1 MAHIMEFPNRH
12 GLIEPF
18 EPHGHSGFPYPV
30 GSNHEQIFRNA
41 MSSATSFRYEPVA
54 SDPLTSLASRGS
66 PKQRSAS
73 RAHQKL
79 DDLLDIQ
86 TNMRDEFQ
94 VFKRQMQPDEKCQKT
109 VNGSKRLRSEGSNS
123 MLSQSFTNGESFDDP
138 VPILTNSGAAWGTA
152 FPAQPTIDVHGL
164 VHHYVGDLTPDGHLN
179 LEPSTVYRLF
189 DSYLNNIHIL
199 HPFLDKE
206 GMIRMVDAFVSRW
219 GNTDASFRHSF
230 DTSVANG
237 TNQIP
242 KGLKRKRSNERVDS
256 PFDETTDLPDR
267 SIGTALV
274 LLVLALGRICEH
286 KEPIPGLVETESS
299 AFSPISSWSGQT
311 DVSPTTRSQ
320 PRMPPQ
326 HVLSSSA
333 VPTMAVFAARYG
345 QDRRHSTA
353 AGEADPANDRH
364 RSPRN
369 VDVVPGLAYFA
380 YATDILGN
388 LVGGNDLP
396 YVQANLLAGLYAG
409 QLTHVLDSWKAKYDS
424 SMSNERRDLIH
435 FAFWTGLQL
444 ESDILAEL
452 NLPPSGISRHESD
465 MPLPLGLS
473 MKMTQNGSE
482 LPPEM
487 IMMLYYSAQVQLR
500 KILNRA
506 HTALYDSEKNG
517 SKQDSWSNL
526 TIWDLQ
532 TQLQEWRDTLPKPL
546 TWNDSEPPS
555 KDINAARL
563 RAKYYGARYVINRPL
578 LHHALDNPNFRAPVP
593 TRTGS
598 PANTTDR
605 MASPMHLAPSHSQSG
620 THSPVRNQG
629 DAIGMMRKSTDGFP
643 KKVAQACETCVLAAI
658 ASTVAFDGFLPDRFL
673 VTNIFGTANAQF
685 GNMLVLVAVYNLEHL
700 SYLIS
705 RHTLDLLLK
714 RTINLLDQLAPHSP
728 TMRTNAAILRRI
740 SPANNARTPVSSTS
754 SSFTDR

>member
-1 MAHIMEFPNRH
+1 MAVPLPKRDQV
-12 GLIEPF
+12 L
-18 EPHGHSGFPYPV
+18 
-30 GSNHEQIFRNA
+30 
-41 MSSATSFRYEPVA
+41 MS
-54 SDPLTSLASRGS
+54 LM
-66 PKQRSAS
+66 K
-73 RAHQKL
+73 KL

-94 VFKRQMQPDEKCQKT
+94 VFKRQLQPDEKHQRGM
-109 VNGSKRLRSEGSNS
+109 NGGKRLRSEGSNS
-123 MLSQSFTNGESFDDP
+123 MLSQSFTNSESFDDS
-138 VPILTNSGAAWGTA
+138 VPTPTNAAKPPITSFSRRDEELALPIQYTTSVQNLFRWKSIAELCRGAIPRENYVLEGEERRGLLRLYGRGEGHDAEDNAMGKVAHPGAAWGTA
-152 FPAQPTIDVHGL
+152 FTAQPTIDIHGPI
-164 VHHYVGDLTPDGHLN
+164 HHYVGDLTPDGHLN

-206 GMIRMVDAFVSRW
+206 GMIRMIDAFVSRW
-219 GNTDASFRHSF
+219 GNTDASFRHPF

-237 TNQIP
+237 TNQMP
-242 KGLKRKRSNERVDS
+242 KGLKRRRSNERVDS

-267 SIGTALV
+267 SIVTALV

-286 KEPIPGLVETESS
+286 KEPLPGVVKTESS
-299 AFSPISSWSGQT
+299 AFSPTSSWSGQT
-311 DVSPTTRSQ
+311 DVSPTSRIS
-320 PRMPPQ
+320 
-326 HVLSSSA
+326 
-333 VPTMAVFAARYG
+333 
-345 QDRRHSTA
+345 
-353 AGEADPANDRH
+353 EADPANDRP

-424 SMSNERRDLIH
+424 SVSNERRDLIH

-473 MKMTQNGSE
+473 MKMTQNGSD
-482 LPPEM
+482 LSPEM

-532 TQLQEWRDTLPKPL
+532 TQLQEWRDTLPGPL
-546 TWNDSEPPS
+546 DWNDSDPPS

-578 LHHALDNPNFRAPVP
+578 LRHALDNPNFRAPGP

-620 THSPVRNQG
+620 THSPARNQG
-629 DAIGMMRKSTDGFP
+629 DTFGMMRKSTDGFP
-643 KKVAQACETCVLAAI
+643 KKVAQACETCVSAAI
-658 ASTVAFDGFLPDRFL
+658 ASTIAFDGFLPDRFL
-673 VTNIFGTANAQF
+673 VTNIFGTANA
-685 GNMLVLVAVYNLEHL
+685 
-700 SYLIS
+700 
-705 RHTLDLLLK
+705 
-714 RTINLLDQLAPHSP
+714 
-728 TMRTNAAILRRI
+728 
-740 SPANNARTPVSSTS
+740 
-754 SSFTDR
+754 